1 MDSHEAAGVV
11 EELITL
17 VGEHYLDHEV
27 AAKISETLATSL
39 AAGRYRSDDVS
50 LADAVTT
57 DLQSVNGD
65 KHLRLIYHAEVLP
78 EREHGEDAAEYDAIA
93 RWADQTCFGIARVER
108 LPGNVGYLDLQPVL
122 FPAAIAGDAIT
133 AAMSL
138 IAPTEALI
146 IDLRA
151 CRGGDPAT
159 AAWLC
164 SYLFRREPV
173 QLTGLHEPRH
183 GRTTQSWTLPFV
195 PGRRFAATKPV
206 YVLTS
211 SATFSGGEQV
221 SYDLQQL
228 GRATIVDER
237 TKGGA
242 HAREGFRLHPHLEA
256 TIPVARGVNP
266 VSGGNWEGTGVT
278 PDVTVP
284 AQRAHD
290 RAYRLALE
298 HVTSLPDPIATEARL
313 ALTALNA
320 ATPHC

>member
-1 MDSHEAAGVV
+1 MLTLSQAHAWLGCMDSHEAAGVV

-211 SATFSGGEQV
+211 SATFSGGEQPAAAWA
-221 SYDLQQL
+221 SDDRRRTHERRRPCPRRFPPAPTPRGHHPGSPRRQPGQRRQL
-228 GRATIVDER
+228 GRNRRHTR
-237 TKGGA
+237 RHGP
-242 HAREGFRLHPHLEA
+242 R
-256 TIPVARGVNP
+256 
-266 VSGGNWEGTGVT
+266 
-278 PDVTVP
+278 P
-284 AQRAHD
+284 A
-290 RAYRLALE
+290 
-298 HVTSLPDPIATEARL
+298 SP
-313 ALTALNA
+313 
-320 ATPHC
+320 